1 MWCARGRCAGDG
13 RSRGGGQVATWDI
26 IMVLMMLMMMMMV
39 LVALMMLLM
48 MLMIYIFDDDDGVG
62 GHDDVVGDDK
72 QDRLPTKFHMSFIK
86 MTIKML
92 KESKI

>member
-1 MWCARGRCAGDG
+1 
-13 RSRGGGQVATWDI
+13 
-26 IMVLMMLMMMMMV
+26 
-39 LVALMMLLM
+39 MMLLM
-48 MLMIYIFDDDDGVG
+48 MLMIYIIDDDDGVG

-72 QDRLPTKFHMSFIK
+72 QDHLPTKFHMSFIK